1 MQSTLLRSVAN
12 YKGKWG
18 GLGMSERADE
28 PVVVRAIAMSDV
40 DAFRAMRIEALR
52 TCPLSFTADLAETEA
67 RTPDAWREQVARAL
81 GSGSSVILLADAGA
95 RGLVGMAGVFT
106 PPQPKLSHVGTIWGV
121 FVRESL
127 RRRGVGE
134 ALIRAAIDWA
144 RHKGL
149 VGLRLSSVQ
158 GNDGSLRLYER
169 CGFVAYGV
177 EPQAVQWEGKLYD
190 ETLLAMRL

>member
-1 MQSTLLRSVAN
+1 M
-12 YKGKWG
+12 
-18 GLGMSERADE
+18 
-28 PVVVRAIAMSDV
+28 
-40 DAFRAMRIEALR
+40 
-52 TCPLSFTADLAETEA
+52 
-67 RTPDAWREQVARAL
+67 
-81 GSGSSVILLADAGA
+81 
-95 RGLVGMAGVFT
+95 GVY
-106 PPQPKLSHVGTIWGV
+106 
-121 FVRESL
+121 VRESF